1 MKNPFT
7 IEMIHLKNLLLKAI
21 FLVVLSVFLGCSG
34 NYGKLAVN
42 DNVKL
47 QFENYEILSDHQYY
61 FSGSESRPR
70 AVIGVQKA
78 YTLQSRLWQPVDLT
92 SERIRSWLNFSNLKS
107 KYFLRNNG
115 SDILTEDGKKIG
127 IWYAFIDWKDWATI
141 KMINERVVNIS
152 TPIPSHNYRFH
163 YREKD

>member
-1 MKNPFT
+1 M
-7 IEMIHLKNLLLKAI
+7 
-21 FLVVLSVFLGCSG
+21 
-34 NYGKLAVN
+34 
-42 DNVKL
+42 

-78 YTLQSRLWQPVDLT
+78 YTLQSKLWRPVDLT

-115 SDILTEDGKKIG
+115 SDILTEDGRKIG

-141 KMINERVVNIS
+141 KMIDEQVVNIS
-152 TPIPSHNYRFH
+152 TPIPGGN
-163 YREKD
+163 

>member
-1 MKNPFT
+1 MKNPFA
-7 IEMIHLKNLLLKAI
+7 IEIIHLKNLLLKAI

-42 DNVKL
+42 DIVKM

-78 YTLQSRLWQPVDLT
+78 YTLQSRLWKPVDLT
-92 SERIRSWLNFSNLKS
+92 SERIRSWLNFSNWSS
-107 KYFLRNNG
+107 KLFLRNNG
-115 SDILTEDGKKIG
+115 SDILTKDGKKIG

-141 KMINERVVNIS
+141 KMIDEQVVNIS
-152 TPIPSHNYRFH
+152 TPIPGGNYRFG
-163 YREKD
+163 YRKEG